1 MPETKNSDLLSIGS
15 VSKLTGVNSVTL
27 RAWERRYGL
36 IQPQRTPK
44 GHRLYSLQDVELIK
58 TILQNLNLGLSISK
72 VSDRIRHSEDLPAT
86 PTDNGLWSNYLK
98 RMVEAIAEFDE
109 AVLDAIYNEAMSLYP
124 VDVVTKKLIGPLLI
138 ELGECWSN
146 TKSSAEHTPIAEEHF
161 FSVFFRNK
169 LGARF
174 HHRNKENQGP
184 RLLLA
189 CLPGEYHEF
198 GLLLFALAAHDR
210 GYRLIMLGGDMPLN
224 ELPTVVEKTRCEAV
238 VLSGSEHL
246 DCADIEVELKS
257 IAGLNQCPVFIGGQ
271 IAPICQ
277 PALAKLGYELTG
289 TDLAAALDLIGL
301 HFD

>member
-1 MPETKNSDLLSIGS
+1 MKANPDLLSIGT

-44 GHRLYSLQDVELIK
+44 GHRLYSQQDVELIK
-58 TILQNLNLGLSISK
+58 TIVHSLNQGLSISK
-72 VSDRIRHSEDLPAT
+72 ISDRLKYSDDLKVT
-86 PTDNGLWSNYLK
+86 EQNGKQWIGYQS
-98 RMVEAIAEFDE
+98 RMVKAVHDFDE
-109 AVLDAIYNEAMSLYP
+109 GTLDAIYNEAMSIYP
-124 VDVVTKKLIGPLLI
+124 VDVVTKNLIGPLLVK
-138 ELGECWSN
+138 LGESWSQAQSKPG
-146 TKSSAEHTPIAEEHF
+146 TAPIAEEHF

-174 HHRNKENQGP
+174 HHRNQQNQGP

-210 GYRLIMLGGDMPLN
+210 GYRLILLGGDMPLS
-224 ELPTVVEKTRCEAV
+224 ELPTVIEKTMCDAV

-246 DCADIEVELKS
+246 MCENIQQDLAALQHHKT
-257 IAGLNQCPVFIGGQ
+257 CPIFIGGQ
-271 IAPICQ
+271 LSPRCKQ
-277 PALAKLGYELTG
+277 V
-289 TDLAAALDLIGL
+289 
-301 HFD
+301 